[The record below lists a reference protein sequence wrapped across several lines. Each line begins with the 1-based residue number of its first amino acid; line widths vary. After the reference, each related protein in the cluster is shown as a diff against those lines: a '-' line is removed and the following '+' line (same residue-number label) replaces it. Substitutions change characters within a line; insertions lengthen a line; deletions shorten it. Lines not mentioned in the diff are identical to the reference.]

1 MSLIGVV
8 SSDEQLNARIAREFS
23 RNSESGWILQFPRG
37 ESEILEFLN
46 FDLPEIVIINF
57 SDAGINLRL
66 VLDEVR
72 HDSWLHNFGIV
83 GLFNAD
89 KDTEERLLK
98 GNSNLNV
105 LALIDYS
112 RIGSHIVKLTQIIEQ
127 NRQIIFQRELS
138 DKLFDRTSG
147 SFVIDNDP
155 LAVSIYAGIA
165 ATTVAQRGLVDP
177 DMKMHLQLALSEL
190 IINGVEHGNCGITYE
205 EKSAFLEKGLSVVEL
220 VAEKCKDPLIAAKRV
235 SFEWEIQP
243 EGTRFITRD
252 EGDGFDVRGLSA
264 KLKREGSYALHGRG
278 ILMARGIATKLAYSP
293 KGNEVT
299 LVMRHDRQP
308 ERETPRGFFDS
319 ETVNPEKGEV
329 IFQEG
334 ETSDFLYYIASG
346 RYVVYHDEKQ
356 VGSLTPNDIF
366 MGEMSFLLNNR
377 RSASVV
383 AEVPGKL
390 VKISR
395 RDFVGVIM
403 RYPHYG
409 IFLSKLLARKLAR
422 ANSRSALMQGA
433 APLHVGGGDMAD
445 ETEAFG
451 AAAVL

>member
-8 SSDEQLNARIAREFS
+8 SSDQQLNARIAREFS
-23 RNSESGWILQFPRG
+23 KSPEGQWILRFPRG

-57 SDAGINLRL
+57 SDMGINLHL

-83 GLFNAD
+83 GLFNAES
-89 KDTEERLLK
+89 DTEEQLLK
-98 GNSNLNV
+98 SYSNVNV

-112 RIGSHIVKLTQIIEQ
+112 RIGSHIVKLTHIIEE
-127 NRQIIFQRELS
+127 NRQVIFQRELS
-138 DKLFDRTSG
+138 DKLFERTSG

-165 ATTVAQRGLVDP
+165 ATTLAQRGLVDP

-205 EKSAFLEKGLSVVEL
+205 EKSVFLEKGMSVVEL
-220 VAEKCKDPLIAAKRV
+220 VAQKCRDPRIAVKRV
-235 SFEWEIQP
+235 FFEWEIQP
-243 EGTRFITRD
+243 ESTRFVVRD
-252 EGDGFDVRGLSA
+252 EGEGFDVRGLSA

-278 ILMARGIATKLAYSP
+278 ILMARGIATRLSYNG

-299 LVMRHDRQP
+299 LVMRHDRRP
-308 ERETPRGFFDS
+308 ERQTPRGFFDS
-319 ETVNPEKGEV
+319 ETVIPEKGEV

-346 RYVVYHDEKQ
+346 RYAVYHDEKQ

-383 AEVPGKL
+383 AEMPGKL

-422 ANSRSALMQGA
+422 ANNRSALMQGA
-433 APLHVGGGDMAD
+433 LAVGGEELYD
-445 ETEAFG
+445 ESQSVG
-451 AAAVL
+451 SPAVL

>member
-8 SSDEQLNARIAREFS
+8 SSDEQLNARIAGEFS
-23 RNSESGWILQFPRG
+23 RKPEGHWILQFPRG
-37 ESEILEFLN
+37 EREILEFLN

-57 SDAGINLRL
+57 SDSDVNLRL

-83 GLFNAD
+83 GLFNAEN
-89 KDTEERLLK
+89 DTEERLLK
-98 GNSNLNV
+98 SFSNLNV

-112 RIGSHIVKLTQIIEQ
+112 RIGSHVVKLTQIIEQ

-138 DKLFDRTSG
+138 DKLFERTSG

-165 ATTVAQRGLVDP
+165 ATTLAQRGLVDP
-177 DMKMHLQLALSEL
+177 DLKMHLQLALSEL

-205 EKSAFLEKGLSVVEL
+205 EKSAFLEKGRSVVDL
-220 VAEKCKDPLIAAKRV
+220 VAEKCKDPHIRAKRV
-235 SFEWEIQP
+235 FFEWEIQT
-243 EGTRFITRD
+243 EGTRFVIRD
-252 EGDGFDVRGLSA
+252 EGEGFDVKGLSA

-278 ILMARGIATKLAYSP
+278 ILMARGIATKLSYNG

-299 LVMRHDRQP
+299 LLMRHDRQP
-308 ERETPRGFFDS
+308 ERQTPRGFFDS
-319 ETVNPEKGEV
+319 ETVNPEQGQV
-329 IFQEG
+329 IIQEG
-334 ETSDFLYYIASG
+334 ESSDFLYYIASG
-346 RYVVYHDEKQ
+346 RYAVYHDEQQ
-356 VGSLTPNDIF
+356 VGSLTPSDIF

-383 AEVPGKL
+383 AEMPGKL

-422 ANSRSALMQGA
+422 ANSRSALIQGA
-433 APLHVGGGDMAD
+433 APLRVGG
-445 ETEAFG
+445 ERISKKEAIG
-451 AAAVL
+451 PDAVL